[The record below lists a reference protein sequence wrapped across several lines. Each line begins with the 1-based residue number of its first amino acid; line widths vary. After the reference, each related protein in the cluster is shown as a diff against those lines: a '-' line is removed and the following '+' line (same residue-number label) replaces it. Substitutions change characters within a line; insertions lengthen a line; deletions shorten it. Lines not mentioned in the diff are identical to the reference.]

1 MTLATAAPSWRT
13 SVNQITLAVKAIPT
27 KPLITVA
34 LQISPSSRV
43 EHIAARKHEMEHHAD
58 CVGHDAGDAAPAG
71 PGVNIGLIFVAY
83 HVASW
88 LWRRGFSFAHATAS
102 T

>member
-1 MTLATAAPSWRT
+1 
-13 SVNQITLAVKAIPT
+13 
-27 KPLITVA
+27 
-34 LQISPSSRV
+34 
-43 EHIAARKHEMEHHAD
+43 
-58 CVGHDAGDAAPAG
+58 
-71 PGVNIGLIFVAY
+71 VNIGLIFVAY